1 MNLIDL
7 EILASD
13 KKVEFADGVER
24 IRLPK
29 QSYKIRLINHNI
41 TDANAVL
48 KIENKVVWKGIL
60 PAGEKITLPKVFNLK
75 NQTNL
80 RLESELPLLATAKD
94 AEIAVMML
102 SSVNSRK
109 EILPV
114 DNSDFLDVR
123 LLPY

>member
-80 RLESELPLLATAKD
+80 RLEGELPLLATAKD

-102 SSVNSRK
+102 SQVNSRK
-109 EILPV
+109 TMLPI